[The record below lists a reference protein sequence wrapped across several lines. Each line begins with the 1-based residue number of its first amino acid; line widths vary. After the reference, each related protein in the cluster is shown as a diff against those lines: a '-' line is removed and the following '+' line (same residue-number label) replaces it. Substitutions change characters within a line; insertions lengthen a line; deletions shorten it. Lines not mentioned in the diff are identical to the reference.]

1 MAAALEGVNRRVIV
15 FVGENATLVTANGA
29 TPLGRMSPETRFVV
43 EPAFGPDGP
52 TFRVARTQ
60 APSA

>member
-1 MAAALEGVNRRVIV
+1 
-15 FVGENATLVTANGA
+15 VTPQGA
-29 TPLGRMSPETRFVV
+29 TPLGRMNPDENFVV

-60 APSA
+60 ASGS